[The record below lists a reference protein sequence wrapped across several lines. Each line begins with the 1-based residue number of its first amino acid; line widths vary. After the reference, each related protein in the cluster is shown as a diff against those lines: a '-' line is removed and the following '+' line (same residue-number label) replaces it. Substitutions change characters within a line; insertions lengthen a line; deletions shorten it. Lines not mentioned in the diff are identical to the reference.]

1 MVNGEW
7 CIMYYVLCNRHYVL
21 CMVYY
26 VWCMAYGVW
35 RMVSSDGEG
44 WRVHPPTLAVAE
56 LRLLHVPFGLSPL
69 SFRNLVFSTVVSG
82 STARE
87 KLRENTLYLQPARER
102 DGLEAQGGVA
112 RELGRR
118 ARRVRVLVRHTLT
131 RGAVISPRSALL
143 LRLTRVH
150 WLFSCRHAGFAMR
163 MERES
168 AHTHQI
174 GGRK

>member
-1 MVNGEW
+1 M
-7 CIMYYVLCNRHYVL
+7 R
-21 CMVYY
+21 
-26 VWCMAYGVW
+26 
-35 RMVSSDGEG
+35 SSSEEG
-44 WRVHPPTLAVAE
+44 SY
-56 LRLLHVPFGLSPL
+56 LRLVDFCITQLYAKS
-69 SFRNLVFSTVVSG
+69 NKE
-82 STARE
+82 E
-87 KLRENTLYLQPARER
+87 KKKKVHLQPARER
-102 DGLEAQGGVA
+102 NGLEAQGGVA

-131 RGAVISPRSALL
+131 RGSVISPRSALL

-150 WLFSCRHAGFAMR
+150 WLFSCRHAGFAIR